1 MVQKGFNDLAAKASD
16 VAAQWHPT
24 LNGNLT
30 PEMVTPGSHRRVW
43 WQCPLGHTW
52 KAFVY
57 SRTGAQR
64 CGCAGTAG
72 KSCTADKICPA
83 ARRALYRYFK
93 HKTYGGKSMKKRILS
108 LLLILCMAVTL
119 LPTAV
124 FAEDATGKLIPAGG
138 AKIGETV
145 YQTLEAAVTAA
156 ASGDTIQLGAGKYTL
171 YKKDAV
177 TTGKDLTFVGQGAD
191 ETT

>member
-1 MVQKGFNDLAAKASD
+1 MVQKGFNDLAAKAPD

-64 CGCAGTAG
+64 KVNEKTHIIPVADSLHGCDA
-72 KSCTADKICPA
+72 
-83 ARRALYRYFK
+83 
-93 HKTYGGKSMKKRILS
+93 
-108 LLLILCMAVTL
+108 
-119 LPTAV
+119 
-124 FAEDATGKLIPAGG
+124 FAHGS
-138 AKIGETV
+138 V
-145 YQTLEAAVTAA
+145 C
-156 ASGDTIQLGAGKYTL
+156 
-171 YKKDAV
+171 
-177 TTGKDLTFVGQGAD
+177 
-191 ETT
+191 

>member
-1 MVQKGFNDLAAKASD
+1 MVQKGFNDLAAKAPE

-145 YQTLEAAVTAA
+145 Y
-156 ASGDTIQLGAGKYTL
+156 
-171 YKKDAV
+171 
-177 TTGKDLTFVGQGAD
+177 
-191 ETT
+191 

>member
-1 MVQKGFNDLAAKASD
+1 MSRPASNRKAWWKCPLGHSYSAVISSRALRGSDCPYCAGNKALAGFNGLAAKAPD

-93 HKTYGGKSMKKRILS
+93 HMEES
-108 LLLILCMAVTL
+108 
-119 LPTAV
+119 
-124 FAEDATGKLIPAGG
+124 
-138 AKIGETV
+138 
-145 YQTLEAAVTAA
+145 Q
-156 ASGDTIQLGAGKYTL
+156 
-171 YKKDAV
+171 
-177 TTGKDLTFVGQGAD
+177 
-191 ETT
+191 

>member
-1 MVQKGFNDLAAKASD
+1 MVQKGFNDLAAKAPD

-93 HKTYGGKSMKKRILS
+93 HIEKTHIIPVADS
-108 LLLILCMAVTL
+108 LHGCDA
-119 LPTAV
+119 
-124 FAEDATGKLIPAGG
+124 FAHGS
-138 AKIGETV
+138 V
-145 YQTLEAAVTAA
+145 C
-156 ASGDTIQLGAGKYTL
+156 
-171 YKKDAV
+171 
-177 TTGKDLTFVGQGAD
+177 
-191 ETT
+191 

>member
-1 MVQKGFNDLAAKASD
+1 MVQKGFNELAAKAPD

-83 ARRALYRYFK
+83 TRRALYRYFK
-93 HKTYGGKSMKKRILS
+93 HMEES
-108 LLLILCMAVTL
+108 
-119 LPTAV
+119 
-124 FAEDATGKLIPAGG
+124 
-138 AKIGETV
+138 
-145 YQTLEAAVTAA
+145 Q
-156 ASGDTIQLGAGKYTL
+156 
-171 YKKDAV
+171 
-177 TTGKDLTFVGQGAD
+177 
-191 ETT
+191 